1 MKLALGTAQFGMNYG
16 ISNSVGKVNPEE
28 AKEILALCRAEH
40 INTIDTAQV
49 YGESETVLGN
59 SGLEGFDVVT
69 KITDKNNHD
78 SIKTSLERLKLPHIY
93 AVLMHNENEM
103 NEKNYAKLENYK
115 SQGLAKKIG
124 ISVYSPAK
132 LEIIMKNYK
141 IDIVQIPLNIL
152 DQRFLPLL
160 PKLKEKDIEI
170 HIRSVFLQGLLLM
183 KNIPDYFNSIKPMLN
198 KMPKDRLGFCLHFV
212 KNIEEVDKIVIG
224 VTSKNEL
231 QQIICAYNKKTFD
244 YSEYMVDDE
253 KMVNPSLWSI
263 SNWQKN

>member
-1 MKLALGTAQFGMNYG
+1 MKLALGTAQFGMDYG
-16 ISNSVGKVNPEE
+16 ISNSTGKINSTE
-28 AKEILALCRAEH
+28 AEEILALCRAEH

-59 SGLEGFDVVT
+59 SGLENFDIVT
-69 KITDKNNHD
+69 KITDKNNSD
-78 SIKTSLERLKLPHIY
+78 NLEISLERLKLPHIY
-93 AVLMHNENEM
+93 AALLHDENEM

-115 SQGLAKKIG
+115 SQGLVQKIG
-124 ISVYSPAK
+124 VSVYSPIK
-132 LEIIMKNYK
+132 LETIMKNYK

-160 PKLKEKDIEI
+160 PKLKEKSIEI

-183 KNIPDYFNSIKPMLN
+183 KDIPDYFNSIKPVLN

-231 QQIICAYNKKTFD
+231 QQIICAYNKKFFD
-244 YSEYMVDDE
+244 YSEYMIDDE
-253 KMVNPSLWSI
+253 KIVNPSLWKINS
-263 SNWQKN
+263 KH

>member
-16 ISNSVGKVNPEE
+16 ISNSTGKINPTET
-28 AKEILALCRAEH
+28 KEILALCRTEH
-40 INTIDTAQV
+40 ISTIDTAQV

-59 SGLEGFDVVT
+59 SGLEDFDVIT
-69 KITDKNNHD
+69 KITDKDNN
-78 SIKTSLERLKLPHIY
+78 IEMSLERLKLPHIY
-93 AVLMHNENEM
+93 AILMHNENEM
-103 NEKNYAKLENYK
+103 NEKNYMKLENYK
-115 SQGLAKKIG
+115 SQGLVQKIG
-124 ISVYSPAK
+124 VSVYSPTK
-132 LEIIMKNYK
+132 LEIIMTNYK

-160 PKLKEKDIEI
+160 PKLKEKGIEV

-183 KNIPDYFNSIKPMLN
+183 ENIPDYFNSIKPMLN

-244 YSEYMVDDE
+244 FSEYMIDDE
-253 KMVNPSLWSI
+253 KIVNPSLWSL
-263 SNWQKN
+263 STWQKN